1 MRCPFLREAQVKFCQ
16 ASPFKK
22 MIVRTLGPPNH
33 ERCSSPD
40 YVNCPAARQRQHH
53 EEFPSQTHCPF
64 LTESLVQYCSAAS
77 VTKFIPYSES
87 ELSRC
92 VNENH
97 RYCELYMA
105 LANPPV
111 HGTAPESSAA
121 KNVAQIDGMEIP
133 EHLSYSANHFWL
145 DTSEDGYYHVGI
157 DAFLAKV
164 LGSVDSLSFVTSKG
178 VNRPAAVLTV
188 HGADLQMVFPNSML
202 IERPNNYL
210 RTHPEKLTSHPY
222 TLGWLFEGSLPKAP
236 AAKNEAPVNA
246 GLIREK
252 DIMPW
257 MKQEMHRLSTFVHEQ
272 LAHHELQGQPLMA
285 DGGAFCDGLMQHL
298 NRDDILHLFNEF
310 FSPYASWRKPS

>member
-22 MIVRTLGPPNH
+22 MIVRTLGQPNH

-53 EEFPSQTHCPF
+53 EEFPSQAHCLF

-92 VNENH
+92 CNENH

-105 LANPPV
+105 LANPAV
-111 HGTAPESSAA
+111 HDAAPESSAA
-121 KNVAQIDGMEIP
+121 KSVAQIDGMDLP

-157 DAFLAKV
+157 DAFLARV
-164 LGSVDSLSFVTSKG
+164 LGSVDNLSFMTSKG
-178 VNRPAAVLTV
+178 VNQPAAVLTV
-188 HGADLQMVFPNSML
+188 RGADLQMVFPNPML

-210 RTHPEKLTSHPY
+210 RTHPEKLASHPY
-222 TLGWLFEGSLPKAP
+222 TLGWLFECSLPKAL
-236 AAKNEAPVNA
+236 AAKTDAIVNA
-246 GLIREK
+246 GLIHGK
-252 DIMPW
+252 DITPW

-272 LAHHELQGQPLMA
+272 LTRLDLQGQPLMA
-285 DGGAFCDGLMQHL
+285 DGGAFSDSLMRHL
-298 NRDDILHLFNEF
+298 NRNDVLHLFNEF
-310 FSPYASWRKPS
+310 FSPYASWRKS